1 VRGPRY
7 LTGAVRT
14 ANQLVGN
21 QLAIKSI
28 VVRFF

>member
-1 VRGPRY
+1 LVEIGI
-7 LTGAVRT
+7 GERT